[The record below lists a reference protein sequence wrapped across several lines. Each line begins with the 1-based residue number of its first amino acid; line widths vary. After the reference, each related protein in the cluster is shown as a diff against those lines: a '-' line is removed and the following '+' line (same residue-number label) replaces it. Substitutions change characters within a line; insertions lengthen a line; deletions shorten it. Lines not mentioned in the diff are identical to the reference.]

1 VAVEER
7 SEQEPV
13 AANRELNSAYRG
25 RNPARQ
31 AAPRAGASEVEIEDE
46 DEDENEDE
54 DEDEDK
60 DEDEVEVEVEVE
72 VLLGLVGGR
81 VGRVQPRKVRR
92 RATSDPLTATGT
104 CQWVRRTSD
113 VFLQALD

>member
-1 VAVEER
+1 MAVEER

-25 RNPARQ
+25 RNPAR
-31 AAPRAGASEVEIEDE
+31 PRAGASEVEIEDE

-113 VFLQALD
+113 VFLQAFD